1 MIKRYDKPDKIIV
14 TSQGKIKFDYKQL
27 NLSIF
32 VTIKWINIS
41 KIISKIKAKRNYR
54 KKCRNPNLMSLN

>member
-27 NLSIF
+27 NLSTSF
-32 VTIKWINIS
+32 TIQWINIS
-41 KIISKIKAKRNYR
+41 KITSKTKAKRNYK